1 MSGRYSA
8 NKDYGKYENTMK
20 NIFLGWLIFKIVYA
34 FSVTITQMSCTKMTI
49 IPKVYGYVTLSVSVF
64 NLTLSLGVFFTLFYM
79 CQKYHRYVYEC
90 ISSKQLKLFFIN
102 FVSYGVAI
110 FIFTVLRLD
119 HIFE

>member
-79 CQKYHRYVYEC
+79 C
-90 ISSKQLKLFFIN
+90 
-102 FVSYGVAI
+102 
-110 FIFTVLRLD
+110 
-119 HIFE
+119 